1 MLPNLPTTLEYSVLI
16 NAYFIVCSLPRK
28 IFAIVNGSSSFT
40 TISCVR
46 RRSSLVTRW
55 RCKRLYYRE
64 NCRYCERSLCFNAI
78 IVQIVA
84 LYTLFLWLKR
94 RTQQRESR
102 YFWNPIFTIYTN
114 KPHSLVLLD
123 GKAIHERKKIGGFK
137 LNSQIRVDT
146 A

>member
-1 MLPNLPTTLEYSVLI
+1 MLIS
-16 NAYFIVCSLPRK
+16 S
-28 IFAIVNGSSSFT
+28 FALCRVKLLLSIVNGSSSFT
-40 TISCVR
+40 TISCVL
-46 RRSSLVTRW
+46 RRSSLVSRW

-123 GKAIHERKKIGGFK
+123 GKAISVRKK
-137 LNSQIRVDT
+137 LRVSKIPRFVYT
-146 A
+146 RRKKYFRSGHETI

>member
-1 MLPNLPTTLEYSVLI
+1 MPNLPTSLEYYVLI

-28 IFAIVNGSSSFT
+28 IIAIVNGSSSFT

-46 RRSSLVTRW
+46 RRSSLVSRW

-84 LYTLFLWLKR
+84 LHTLFLWSER
-94 RTQQRESR
+94 RTQQCESR
-102 YFWNPIFTIYTN
+102 YLWNPIFTIYRN
-114 KPHSLVLLD
+114 KLHSLVLVD
-123 GKAIHERKKIGGFK
+123 GKAISVRKKIESFK
-137 LNSQIRVDT
+137 NSQIRVDT